1 MYKKTLLSLAIAST
15 LTLTGCL
22 ENDKDNNENEG
33 SNPNGLT
40 QEEKDGLVAASGT
53 YPIWNP
59 ALSELPI
66 PNDLIFDSIASDGT
80 FSVPDT
86 SPPVT
91 TALNSLSGASTT
103 APIDIAMSAFI
114 DSSSLNSAAIADLGL
129 GPNPNP
135 LQNVFLLELDYASGS
150 PLQGLSAQEPPT
162 VIPPTGVDYLA
173 TEITLDGTS
182 YIRIN
187 PIKPLKP
194 NTRYVVVITNEVK
207 DSTVTPIQA
216 SPSYKHITGSDAL
229 LSDSLIPVR
238 ALTNGLWEATAV
250 KYFDL
255 ATNAVRTHPA
265 VGLPALTADNIA
277 LSYSF
282 TTSDD
287 EKVVNYIADPA
298 KWFDDQITTF
308 VGVKT
313 ATAVVTG
320 QLDVDMDG
328 DVDYTDVSLSVG
340 GSLAAFPAN
349 PADPTDTT
357 IADALAPL
365 EAAFPHPSIDC
376 AGVTAGP
383 AYITCIGKVLAAP
396 AAFGGFGELLPTPA
410 GVTVDFDD
418 TKTQDIYQ
426 VSSLAASLMQ
436 GASVPPGTV
445 SVAQGTLTIPY
456 YLGVPSDSGTNGI
469 PLITNSWTADEELA
483 TRINAAFYSIGLEL
497 PQGRT
502 TDPEADFSV
511 TPPTFDDFTIDAK
524 SSVVNYIFPFPVKTD
539 DVTIPILGM
548 YPTTPAGIMKTAIFQ
563 HGIQTDRSSAIAFG
577 ASLVAGAKGA
587 GTDVAVIAIDQPL
600 HGIGGFSATDQATLA
615 ATLLTVSGTIDPTD
629 GIDATEQ
636 ATIDAV
642 VAGQF
647 AAGIV
652 VQIDTPCPFIDIAT
666 DGISQAIADTLAGN
680 CDGLGFD
687 AVLGVEP
694 SIAVASGQLLEKTV
708 ANGGSTLPGLA
719 LGADTERH
727 FGFTSAGAG
736 VPPVEMNYSGDKAAN
751 GTGSMFIN
759 LTSFLTSRDN
769 LREQVLDL
777 LTLRKSVGTIDIT
790 GDDVADL
797 DANDVYFFGHSLG
810 TVNGIPFVA
819 VANNSSTTTDNI
831 VAANMLTPGSGV
843 SRLLENS
850 PVFSPAILGGLANL
864 GLTQDT
870 SSFQAYVNI
879 LQATLDSTDP
889 ANFVQDF
896 TGTTPVLFTQVNGD
910 TYIPNSLDEESEVLG
925 DGSISF
931 SSGTEPL
938 AVESSATSL
947 IGSAALGQNIVRFT
961 EGLHTTPA
969 FPSSG
974 TAEEAAAFAEMIGQ
988 GVSIVVSGGTAVQVT
1003 NTAVIQT
1010 TP

>member
-22 ENDKDNNENEG
+22 ENDKDETENTG
-33 SNPNGLT
+33 SDTNGLT
-40 QEEKDGLVAASGT
+40 QEQKDGLVAAAGT

-66 PNDLIFDSIASDGT
+66 PNDLIFDTTAGDGS
-80 FSVPDT
+80 FSVSDT

-103 APIDIAMSAFI
+103 APIDIAMSALI
-114 DSSSLNSAAIADLGL
+114 DSSTLNSAAIADLGA

-135 LQNVFLLELDYASGS
+135 FQNVFLLELDYASGS

-162 VIPPTGVDYLA
+162 VIPPTGVDYTA
-173 TEITLDGTS
+173 TEIILDGTS

-194 NTRYVVVITNEVK
+194 NTRYVVAITNEIK
-207 DSTVTPIQA
+207 DSTVDNAPIQA
-216 SPSYKHITGSDAL
+216 SPSYKHITGSDTL
-229 LSDSLIPVR
+229 LAGSLEKVR
-238 ALTNGLWEATAV
+238 ALTNGLWEAIAV

-255 ATNAVRTHPA
+255 ATNQVRTA
-265 VGLPALTADNIA
+265 IGSPALTEDNIA

-282 TTSDD
+282 TTSGD
-287 EKVVNYIADPA
+287 EKVLNYIADPA
-298 KWFDDQITTF
+298 QWFDDQITTF
-308 VGVKT
+308 VGVST
-313 ATAVVTG
+313 ATAVVG
-320 QLDVDMDG
+320 GALDVNMDG
-328 DVDYTDVSLSVG
+328 TVDYTDVSLSVAG
-340 GSLAAFPAN
+340 ALAAFPVN
-349 PADPTDTT
+349 PSDPTDTT
-357 IADALAPL
+357 ISDALAPL
-365 EAAFPHPSIDC
+365 EAAFPLFGCTD
-376 AGVTAGP
+376 VTAGP
-383 AYITCIGKVLAAP
+383 TYISCIGAVLANLP
-396 AAFGGFGELLPTPA
+396 STSGGFADLLPTPA

-418 TKTQDIYQ
+418 TKTQDIYE

-483 TRINAAFYSIGLEL
+483 TAINATFYSIGLEL

-502 TDPEADFSV
+502 TDPETDFSV
-511 TPPTFDDFTIDAK
+511 TPPTLADFTVAAK
-524 SSVVNYIFPFPVKTD
+524 SSVVNYIFPFPMKTD

-563 HGIQTDRSSAIAFG
+563 HGVQTDRSAAIAFG
-577 ASLVAGAKGA
+577 SSLVAGAKGV

-600 HGIGGFSATDQATLA
+600 HGIGGFSPADQASLA
-615 ATLLTVSGTIDPTD
+615 TTLLTVSGTIDPTD

-636 ATIDAV
+636 ATIDGV

-652 VQIDTPCPFIDIAT
+652 AQIDTPCPFIDIAT
-666 DGISQAIADTLAGN
+666 DGISQAVADTLAGN

-687 AVLGVEP
+687 AVLGSEP
-694 SIAVASGQLLEKTV
+694 SVAVASGQLLEKTV
-708 ANGGSTLPGLA
+708 ANGGSILPGLA
-719 LGADTERH
+719 VGADTERH
-727 FGFTSAGAG
+727 FGFTSAGSG
-736 VPPVEMNYSGDKAAN
+736 QPPAAMDYSGDKAAN
-751 GTGSMFIN
+751 GTGSMYIN

-769 LREQVLDL
+769 IREQVLDL

-810 TVNGIPFVA
+810 TLNGIPFVA
-819 VANNSSTTTDNI
+819 VANDSTTTTDDI
-831 VAANMLTPGSGV
+831 VAANMLTPGAGV

-850 PVFSPAILGGLANL
+850 PVFSPAILGGLAAI

-870 SSFQAYVNI
+870 SSFQAYVNV
-879 LQATLDSTDP
+879 LQASVDSTDP

-910 TYIPNSLDEESEVLG
+910 TYIPNSLDETSEVLG
-925 DGSISF
+925 AGSISF

-947 IGSAALGQNIVRFT
+947 TASAALGQNIVRFT
-961 EGLHTTPA
+961 EGNHTTPS
-969 FPSSG
+969 FPSTG
-974 TAEEAAAFAEMIGQ
+974 TTEEAAAFAEMVGQ
-988 GVSIVVSGGTAVQVT
+988 GVSIVVSGGAGVTVT
-1003 NTAVIQT
+1003 NTTVIQT